1 MDFPDP
7 KTVRDMVEK
16 DKSDV
21 ALRSDFIG
29 SVAAFRIMGY
39 SKKEIAAEF
48 GIDLIELDKIILTNI
63 EEFRTELESR
73 RNIMTY
79 NFEAAVFSEMQ
90 KIFDL
95 PNDQD
100 GVLKEKVKLLNGCMS
115 FVTKL
120 QEKKVT
126 VKNQT
131 EHRKLTINFG
141 DLSLEE
147 RKEMLANSD
156 TRDVD
161 VES

>member
-7 KTVRDMVEK
+7 KTVRDVVERN
-16 DKSDV
+16 KSDV

-29 SVAAFRIMGY
+29 SVASFRIMGY
-39 SKKEIAAEF
+39 SKREIAEEF
-48 GIDLIELDKIILTNI
+48 GIGLLELDKIILTNI
-63 EEFRTELESR
+63 DEFRSELESR

-90 KIFDL
+90 KVFDL

-100 GVLKEKVKLLNGCMS
+100 GILKEKVKLLNGCMN

-120 QEKKVT
+120 QEKKVV
-126 VKNQT
+126 VKSQT

-141 DLSLEE
+141 DLSVEE
-147 RKEMLANSD
+147 RKEMLAHD
-156 TRDVD
+156 EIREVD
-161 VES
+161 VED